1 MRLGLTGKLWVWC
14 LGLVVVFGATIG
26 LLLWRVEGL
35 ARDSGDL
42 VRVNYGNLRQSEAV
56 INDLFAL
63 MESQRRYEILSK
75 PEDLEAARQTWRLVG
90 VALTGWLGQ
99 AAEPR
104 PAWEHLAREWAAMAE
119 PAPGTLVPETRLGD
133 WIDDLDQVQRQ
144 MRAAMAEGLV
154 SLEEASQDAR
164 RLGLIGLLLS
174 GGLALGGSL
183 LLALHLGR
191 SLTALRRGVAQ
202 VGGGGDYR
210 PIGLAS
216 RDELGELARAF
227 DSMANQ
233 LREEERLRAEFIATL
248 SHEIRTPLTSI
259 REAVNLVREGVL
271 GPVAQRQTEFL
282 AVADREGQRLA
293 GLLERLMQVSS
304 LEARD
309 LVLDLRPVAA
319 AELLAD
325 ARERLAAA
333 AWARGVELR
342 VEPAPELRV
351 AADPDQVRQVLL
363 NLVGNALKFS
373 PGGGGVRLSLA
384 EGQGEAVFGVADDG
398 PGIPAEEQEFVFQK
412 YYRGRALKDRVDG
425 VGLGLNLSQR
435 IIAAHG
441 GRMWLVSAPG
451 QGSAFYFSLPLA
463 RG

>member
-14 LGLVVVFGATIG
+14 LGLVVVFGTTIG

-35 ARDSGDL
+35 ARASGDL
-42 VRVNYGNLRQSEAV
+42 VRVKYGNLRQSEAV

-63 MESQRRYEILSK
+63 MESQRRYEILHK
-75 PEDLEAARQTWRLVG
+75 PEDLEAARQTWRQVG
-90 VALTGWLGQ
+90 GALTGWLGQ

-104 PAWEHLAREWAAMAE
+104 PTWEHLAREWAAMAE
-119 PAPGTLVPETRLGD
+119 PGSGALVPETRLGD
-133 WIDDLDQVQRQ
+133 WIDDLDQVQSQ
-144 MRAAMAEGLV
+144 MRAGMAQGLV

-164 RLGLIGLLLS
+164 RLGMIGLLLS

-191 SLTALRRGVAQ
+191 SLAALRRGVAQ
-202 VGGGGDYR
+202 VGQGGDYR
-210 PIGLAS
+210 PIALAS

-227 DSMANQ
+227 DMMANQ

-271 GPVAQRQTEFL
+271 GPVAERQVEFL

-293 GLLERLMQVSS
+293 GLMERLMQVSS

-309 LVLDLRPVAA
+309 LVLEIRPVAA

-325 ARERLAAA
+325 AAQRLAAA
-333 AWARGVELR
+333 ACARGVDLR
-342 VEPAPELRV
+342 VEPAPELIV

-373 PGGGGVRLSLA
+373 PGGGSVRLSVA
-384 EGQGEAVFGVADDG
+384 AGPDEAVFGVADDG

-435 IIAAHG
+435 IIVAHG
-441 GRMWLVSAPG
+441 GRMWLESPSG